1 MQVRDVDSR
10 LVRPSTPQL
19 PPAYPASTHHH
30 PRAVYPP
37 CNNHNTAGRGETGEL
52 GYGAGDG
59 RYVAVACGGA
69 GDEKVELK
77 LGQSWWAHHLATAM
91 MDGAA
96 FSGGCA
102 WLLAL
107 LQ

>member
-1 MQVRDVDSR
+1 MQ
-10 LVRPSTPQL
+10 
-19 PPAYPASTHHH
+19 
-30 PRAVYPP
+30 
-37 CNNHNTAGRGETGEL
+37 CNTHNTAGRGETGEL

-69 GDEKVELK
+69 GDEEVELK
-77 LGQSWWAHHLATAM
+77 LGQSWWAHLLATAM

-107 LQ
+107 Q

>member
-1 MQVRDVDSR
+1 
-10 LVRPSTPQL
+10 
-19 PPAYPASTHHH
+19 
-30 PRAVYPP
+30 
-37 CNNHNTAGRGETGEL
+37 
-52 GYGAGDG
+52 
-59 RYVAVACGGA
+59 VAVACGGA